1 VSRSSTRIVARLLAG
16 LLLAVACAEGAQ
28 PDDGT
33 PRHVVLITF
42 DTTRADH
49 FGFMGNNEVATPAL
63 DALARESIVLSDLT
77 TAASSTLAS
86 HTTLFTGT
94 YPTRHGVLRNGYS
107 VHGENEMLPEILGAR
122 GFHTA
127 GFVSAFVMSDRFDF
141 AQGFDH
147 YDQYFDQLIP
157 EGGIEY
163 LQRSA
168 GATTDA
174 AIAYLEEGGVPE
186 RLFLF
191 VHYFDPHPPYVA
203 PDEFVARYDPAPI
216 ALPADPG
223 EYLRS
228 RSPAGADRATVLQPY
243 AWRYAA
249 QITYLDR
256 EVGRLLAH
264 LRETGILD
272 DALLLVT
279 SDHGENFWEHD
290 AEVLFQHH
298 KWVYQTTVH
307 ALGLIRLPG
316 GRGGGAR
323 LEAPVSHVDLLP
335 TLLAELE
342 LEAPEAVQGVALDLR
357 GARETPARPLFGM
370 ATGPHWPGG
379 PPRQQNARFVREGR
393 FKLIQTPD
401 AGKEALYDLAADP
414 GETEDLLASPGAR
427 AGATADR
434 LREALGAW
442 WEAAD
447 PLPATF
453 GGMEKSDTIEKLR
466 SLGYLE

>member
-1 VSRSSTRIVARLLAG
+1 
-16 LLLAVACAEGAQ
+16 
-28 PDDGT
+28 
-33 PRHVVLITF
+33 
-42 DTTRADH
+42 
-49 FGFMGNNEVATPAL
+49 
-63 DALARESIVLSDLT
+63 
-77 TAASSTLAS
+77 
-86 HTTLFTGT
+86 
-94 YPTRHGVLRNGYS
+94 YPNRHGVLRNGYT
-107 VHGENEMLPEILGAR
+107 VNAENEMLPELLAAR
-122 GFHTA
+122 GFRTA

-141 AQGFDH
+141 AQGFAH

-157 EGGIEY
+157 ESGVEY

-168 GATTDA
+168 GSTTDA
-174 AIAYLEEGGVPE
+174 AIRYLEESGVPE

-203 PDEFVARYDPAPI
+203 PEEFVARYDPAPA

-223 EYLRS
+223 QVLQS
-228 RSPAGADRATVLQPY
+228 QAHAGADRATALQPY

-307 ALGLIRLPG
+307 ALGLVRLPG
-316 GRGGGAR
+316 GRGGGTR
-323 LEAPVSHVDLLP
+323 LEAPASHVDLLP
-335 TLLAELE
+335 TLLAQLG
-342 LEAPEAVQGVALDLR
+342 LDASDAVQGVALDLL
-357 GARETPARPLFGM
+357 GGREAPARPLFGL

-401 AGKEALYDLAADP
+401 AGTEALYDLAADP
-414 GETEDLLASPGAR
+414 GETENLLATPSAE
-427 AGATADR
+427 AAATAER
-434 LREALGAW
+434 LRAALGAW
-442 WEAAD
+442 WDASD
-447 PLPATF
+447 PLPAAF
-453 GGMEKSDTIEKLR
+453 GGMEKNDTIEKLR
-466 SLGYLE
+466 SLGYIE